1 MTRILCLPLLFAL
14 TLHVLAQEEPI
25 IPLQAAPPT
34 PPTVGETPSFGQT
47 LPRDPVFLM
56 QMRERVALELQQVQ
70 QVLSVINPNDTH
82 LIETLRTQQAEL
94 AKQYREITQQMQ
106 AGLSVFGGPPGM
118 GERIPGQFQMD
129 AQVGRTPPIPPTM
142 PHQGGLILPATPQPM
157 QPGQFP
163 GQPIP
168 PASPPIAAPPLPTV
182 PNLFYPPSPSMPLP
196 GSVPYGVP
204 DWNNQGAASWGT
216 RLSEELTETR
226 QVVESLKREVA
237 DLTELVKALEGQI
250 RLLNQ
255 NILLSERVRENG
267 N

>member
-1 MTRILCLPLLFAL
+1 MTRILCFPLLFAL
-14 TLHVLAQEEPI
+14 TLPVLAQEEPI

-34 PPTVGETPSFGQT
+34 PAAVGEAPLFGQT

-70 QVLSVINPNDTH
+70 QVLSVISPNDTH
-82 LIETLRTQQAEL
+82 LIETLKAQQAEL

-106 AGLSVFGGPPGM
+106 AGFGPPGM
-118 GERIPGQFQMD
+118 GERIPGQFQTD
-129 AQVGRTPPIPPTM
+129 PQVGRMPPMPPVM
-142 PHQGGLILPATPQPM
+142 PPQGGLILPATPQPM
-157 QPGQFP
+157 
-163 GQPIP
+163 P
-168 PASPPIAAPPLPTV
+168 PASPPIAAPPLPTA
-182 PNLFYPPSPSMPLP
+182 PNPFYQPSPAMPLP

-204 DWNNQGAASWGT
+204 DWNNQGAASWGA

-226 QVVESLKREVA
+226 QFVESLKREVA
-237 DLTELVKALEGQI
+237 DLKELVKALEGQI

-267 N
+267 NEN